1 MNTAE
6 IRVCSEVEQTL
17 MRQLVLFFVT
27 FKTCQAFVA
36 GEQALYFE
44 WRAKPAARE
53 RAWEYEGLAKRRA
66 RA

>member
-1 MNTAE
+1 
-6 IRVCSEVEQTL
+6 